1 MDDNKFDD
9 LIKNKV
15 GEYEPPGFDPS
26 AMADLHYR
34 MGAGYSAPWY
44 RRYGGELA
52 TAAASLAIAIALLW
66 GQKKIGEMENLG
78 LRSEIEQ
85 LQRERTEL
93 KEIQDMVKAWDK
105 APDTVRVVE
114 YRNTEERRYQ
124 RLMAEIEGLKGQLAR
139 DRASAFEG
147 AYPNTQL
154 VYLGREEELPSDA
167 LTRLKRDGTVVK
179 RGQHLFLLATNDI
192 QRGGSPWLA
201 RRKAIVSEHLLP
213 EYQFVLDT
221 SYTREDIVV
230 SRVIEKPVEI
240 SIKQMQE
247 LEKHYRKGI
256 GIKLGPI
263 IDFYNGRYDVGDGET
278 AWGGGVMADFI
289 VSPSLSLETG
299 ITYQGRIFEAETLD
313 GLSLPSP
320 DPQRGEFEEVEI
332 NSKLFE
338 FPLNLRYRRPLNYR
352 SNFITSLGVSGLL
365 FTKQTVEYVQQFDA
379 GDDIEFP
386 VESSFHVDEPRF
398 SFGTL
403 NASLGL
409 NRKLKNEKEIEISL
423 FYKYGLGEMGLEQV
437 NADFFG
443 LRGAYWFTIKK

>member
-1 MDDNKFDD
+1 
-9 LIKNKV
+9 
-15 GEYEPPGFDPS
+15 
-26 AMADLHYR
+26 
-34 MGAGYSAPWY
+34 
-44 RRYGGELA
+44 
-52 TAAASLAIAIALLW
+52 
-66 GQKKIGEMENLG
+66 
-78 LRSEIEQ
+78 
-85 LQRERTEL
+85 
-93 KEIQDMVKAWDK
+93 
-105 APDTVRVVE
+105 
-114 YRNTEERRYQ
+114 
-124 RLMAEIEGLKGQLAR
+124 
-139 DRASAFEG
+139 
-147 AYPNTQL
+147 
-154 VYLGREEELPSDA
+154 
-167 LTRLKRDGTVVK
+167 
-179 RGQHLFLLATNDI
+179 
-192 QRGGSPWLA
+192 
-201 RRKAIVSEHLLP
+201 
-213 EYQFVLDT
+213 
-221 SYTREDIVV
+221 
-230 SRVIEKPVEI
+230 
-240 SIKQMQE
+240 
-247 LEKHYRKGI
+247 
-256 GIKLGPI
+256 
-263 IDFYNGRYDVGDGET
+263 
-278 AWGGGVMADFI
+278 MADFI

-338 FPLNLRYRRPLNYR
+338 FPLNLRYRLPLNYR